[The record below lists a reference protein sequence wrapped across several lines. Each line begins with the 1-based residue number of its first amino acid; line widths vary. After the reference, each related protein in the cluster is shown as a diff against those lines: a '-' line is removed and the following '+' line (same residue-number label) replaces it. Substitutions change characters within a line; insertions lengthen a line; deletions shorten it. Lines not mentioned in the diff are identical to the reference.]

1 MSTTLNSSSSSE
13 VQDENNNNNNSNF
26 SLSSSSSS
34 TLWQREL
41 SDGAAPCV
49 SRSQQELEEL
59 SRTFDRK
66 PICRTLAE
74 VAANIEER
82 PLRPDS
88 PADVAV
94 TERIVRHIVK
104 ANPNTE
110 KEMSELIFEAR
121 RQVKRHPPNAVL
133 LYAYRQMCE
142 RGDLPPFDEKY
153 ARLLRCAAVRS
164 RSGVMVVAVFTSPYP
179 TLSDGSTQP
188 FSCRFDCHYCPAEPN
203 QPRSYLLQEPGVARA
218 NRNNFHAVSQFW
230 DRCMS
235 YHVTGHPVDKIE
247 LLILGGTWS
256 SYPADYQELFVRD
269 LFYAAN
275 TFTAVLIDGAAPR
288 EPWSLDEEQRF
299 NESSD
304 CRVIG
309 VTIETRPDTI
319 WGKELRRLRR
329 LGVTRVQLGIQHTDD
344 DILRTINRGCTTA
357 DAVKAFQLLKDCC
370 FKIDIHL
377 MPDLPTSSPE
387 RDLAMFNYVLDSED
401 LQADQWKIYPCE
413 VTPWTRIKE
422 WFDAGTYRPYGNEL
436 RERTLADGATE
447 RYNPLFELILAVK
460 RRVHPWIR
468 LNRVIRDIPGEYIQ
482 GGNMITNLRQ
492 LLATELAR
500 RHERCQCIRCR
511 ECKQQR
517 VLVADTEL
525 VVREYR
531 SSGGREL
538 FLSVEDA
545 PRLTLYGFLRLRLS
559 PRAGAGGVFPELE
572 RAALIRELHV
582 YGQVVAVG
590 ADNGAEG
597 GGVAQ
602 HVGFGSTLLLK
613 AEQLAVA
620 NGYTRIA
627 VISGVGT
634 RNYYRKRGYEDS
646 EHFLVKTLDPD
657 APPAPLAIATAASA
671 APSRAAAAASGKLRG
686 VSGKQAAK
694 QEVLL
699 RRRFRAK
706 PTPEQIAEERA
717 RLGRGKPASAQRAE
731 AEESDAGAM
740 AATLE
745 GVNAPRANAGA
756 SVTTTTMTV
765 FATMAVIVILIAWL
779 MLHCMYS
786 E

>member
-1 MSTTLNSSSSSE
+1 M
-13 VQDENNNNNNSNF
+13 
-26 SLSSSSSS
+26 
-34 TLWQREL
+34 
-41 SDGAAPCV
+41 
-49 SRSQQELEEL
+49 
-59 SRTFDRK
+59 
-66 PICRTLAE
+66 
-74 VAANIEER
+74 
-82 PLRPDS
+82 
-88 PADVAV
+88 
-94 TERIVRHIVK
+94 
-104 ANPNTE
+104 
-110 KEMSELIFEAR
+110 IFEAR
-121 RQVKRHPPNAVL
+121 RKFKRHPPNSVL
-133 LYAYRQMCE
+133 LYTYRQLTE

-153 ARLLRCAAVRS
+153 ARLFRSAAVRS

-256 SYPADYQELFVRD
+256 SYPADYQEIFVRD

-275 TFTAVLIDGAAPR
+275 TFTAVLIEGAAPR
-288 EPWSLDEEQRF
+288 EPLSIEEEQRI
-299 NESSD
+299 NENSD

-329 LGVTRVQLGIQHTDD
+329 LGVTRVQIGIQHTDD

-377 MPDLPTSSPE
+377 MPDLPTSTPE
-387 RDLAMFNYVLDSED
+387 RDLAMFDYVLDSED

-436 RERTLADGATE
+436 RERTRADGTTE

-492 LLATELAR
+492 LLGSELAR
-500 RHERCQCIRCR
+500 RNERCQCIRCR

-538 FLSVEDA
+538 FLSVEDPA
-545 PRLTLYGFLRLRLS
+545 RLTLYGFLRLRFS
-559 PRAGAGGVFPELE
+559 PRAGADGVFPELE

-590 ADNGAEG
+590 ADTADEG
-597 GGVAQ
+597 SAAQ

-620 NGYTRIA
+620 IGYTRIA

-634 RNYYRKRGYEDS
+634 RNYYRKRGYEDTD
-646 EHFLVKTLDPD
+646 HFLVKTLDPN
-657 APPAPLAIATAASA
+657 APPATLAIATAASA
-671 APSRAAAAASGKLRG
+671 APSRKAPSPKRAP
-686 VSGKQAAK
+686 QA
-694 QEVLL
+694 EVML
-699 RRRFRAK
+699 RRRFRSK
-706 PTPEQIAEERA
+706 PTPEQIEAERE
-717 RLGRGKPASAQRAE
+717 RLGRNRKPTATAV
-731 AEESDAGAM
+731 ESDAGAM
-740 AATLE
+740 AAQLD
-745 GVNAPRANAGA
+745 RATAAAGW
-756 SVTTTTMTV
+756 SVQQKMI
-765 FATMAVIVILIAWL
+765 FVILIATL
-779 MLHCMYS
+779 IAVIALALVQLND
-786 E
+786 

>member
-1 MSTTLNSSSSSE
+1 MSAAQSTSTPIEEDEYEKLHLSSTSISSISSSSS
-13 VQDENNNNNNSNF
+13 
-26 SLSSSSSS
+26 
-34 TLWQREL
+34 LWQREL

-49 SRSQQELEEL
+49 SRSQHELEEM

-66 PICRTLAE
+66 PICHTLAE

-82 PLRPDS
+82 PLRPDL
-88 PADVAV
+88 PDDVAL

-104 ANPNTE
+104 SSPNTE
-110 KEMSELIFEAR
+110 KEMAELIFEAR
-121 RQVKRHPPNAVL
+121 RKFKRHPPNAVL

-179 TLSDGSTQP
+179 TLSDGTTQA
-188 FSCRFDCHYCPAEPN
+188 FSCRFDCHYCPSEPN

-275 TFTAVLIDGAAPR
+275 TFTAVLIDGQPPR
-288 EPWSLDEEQRF
+288 EPWSLEEEQRF
-299 NESSD
+299 NESCD

-344 DILRTINRGCTTA
+344 DILRHINRGCTTA

-377 MPDLPTSSPE
+377 MPDLPSSSPE
-387 RDLAMFNYVLDSED
+387 RDQAMFDYVLDSED

-436 RERTLADGATE
+436 RERELPDGTTE

-500 RHERCQCIRCR
+500 RNERCQCIRCR

-525 VVREYR
+525 VVREYL

-538 FLSVEDA
+538 FLSVEDKA
-545 PRLTLYGFLRLRLS
+545 RLTLYGFLRLRLS
-559 PRAGAGGVFPELE
+559 PRAGADGVFPELE
-572 RAALIRELHV
+572 RTALIRELHV

-590 ADNGAEG
+590 ADSDGD
-597 GGVAQ
+597 VAQ

-646 EHFLVKTLDPD
+646 EHFLVKTLDPN
-657 APPAPLAIATAASA
+657 APPVTLAIVTAASA
-671 APSRAAAAASGKLRG
+671 EPSRDSAAAAASGSGAGKR
-686 VSGKQAAK
+686 VSGKNAAK
-694 QEVLL
+694 QEVVL

-706 PTPEQIAEERA
+706 PTPEQIEAERA
-717 RLGRGKPASAQRAE
+717 RLGRNNKTPGTPSATVD
-731 AEESDAGAM
+731 SDSGAM
-740 AATLE
+740 ADALE
-745 GVNAPRANAGA
+745 QANTVAP
-756 SVTTTTMTV
+756 TTTTT
-765 FATMAVIVILIAWL
+765 AWTRNAIVTLIVAILLALLIGKW
-779 MLHCMYS
+779 MVHM
-786 E
+786 